1 MVAKAFNPITQE
13 AELGKSQCSRPVW
26 STEQISGLS
35 GLQRN
40 AVWKEKKE
48 KEIKGG
54 EGGRREAEQDQQC
67 I

>member
-1 MVAKAFNPITQE
+1 VVAKAFNPITQE
-13 AELGKSQCSRPVW
+13 AEVGKAQCSRPVW

-35 GLQRN
+35 RLQRN
-40 AVWKEKKE
+40 AVWKEKE

-54 EGGRREAEQDQQC
+54 EGGRKEAEQDQQC